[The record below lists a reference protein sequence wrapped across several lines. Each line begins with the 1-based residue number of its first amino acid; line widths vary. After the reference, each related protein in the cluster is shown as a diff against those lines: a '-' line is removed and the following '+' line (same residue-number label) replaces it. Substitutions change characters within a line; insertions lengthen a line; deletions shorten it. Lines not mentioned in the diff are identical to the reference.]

1 VCFPEKSLAPS
12 CFLEEEGEKK
22 IRVLRLLGEEGVV
35 VVVVVVR

>member
-1 VCFPEKSLAPS
+1 VCFPERSLDRS

-35 VVVVVVR
+35 VVVVVR